1 MGAKKWNNVI
11 TNNVIPPKNNP
22 NEIGSMDQPDFG
34 LKRFSSMKL
43 VVAFAS
49 DMDFTFIKKSP
60 DQVVSI
66 WYHIDT
72 ILSIEFLLFMPSEVI
87 IMH

>member
-1 MGAKKWNNVI
+1 MNITIALINGMGVKKWNNVI
-11 TNNVIPPKNNP
+11 TNNAIPPKNNP

-49 DMDFTFIKKSP
+49 DMDFTFIENSP
-60 DQVVSI
+60 DQ
-66 WYHIDT
+66 
-72 ILSIEFLLFMPSEVI
+72 ILSI
-87 IMH
+87 